1 MPHEHVLPWLAMTVA
16 CHLALSSTR
25 EMAEM
30 TWLTRGIAATQRCVV
45 SHTRSRWEF
54 VHALIRLNSCLKRCH
69 PRVFVW
75 DLWSCLGQQS
85 EYKNYSHPV
94 TTKTD
99 GSASSPS
106 SVSAAR
112 TPGLASRMAVK
123 HPFSL
128 SLHPAES
135 QE

>member
-1 MPHEHVLPWLAMTVA
+1 M
-16 CHLALSSTR
+16 
-25 EMAEM
+25 
-30 TWLTRGIAATQRCVV
+30 
-45 SHTRSRWEF
+45 
-54 VHALIRLNSCLKRCH
+54 KRCH

-94 TTKTD
+94 ATKTD
-99 GSASSPS
+99 GSASFPS

-135 QE
+135 QEQDISVL